1 MNPLVNRDLN
11 TYVKELVDHYI
22 AGKACK
28 DKEPA
33 GCEKTSPNRSDDTNP
48 STVKK
53 GRNERKRHQTLHK

>member
-22 AGKACK
+22 DGKACK

-33 GCEKTSPNRSDDTNP
+33 GCEKTSPNRSDDMNP
-48 STVKK
+48 ST
-53 GRNERKRHQTLHK
+53 GEKREQ